1 MDKEAAADDASKG
14 GKVCSA
20 QPLSECKA
28 ATSSK
33 CRPPPPPIHAQ
44 PTLQPDTPTFVP
56 PSTSTLVH
64 PPTPTLVPLPTSTL
78 APLPLPTLASP
89 PTSTLVPLA
98 SESPSGNAPASAS
111 GPETPDDCLEDFDV
125 WDSAPAQLGSIF
137 TTGGG
142 EPRQEC
148 VRPHSEGV
156 DVVGAAGQ
164 IGRKVGGGARV
175 QSWLE
180 DARRQEEEACVSRG
194 AGDTQKVNP
203 LTPTSKL

>member
-1 MDKEAAADDASKG
+1 MLSLQDVAAPSAPQAPPPEAPPQPLS
-14 GKVCSA
+14 SA
-20 QPLSECKA
+20 QPLSERKA
-28 ATSSK
+28 AASSK
-33 CRPPPPPIHAQ
+33 CHPQPPPIHAQ

-78 APLPLPTLASP
+78 APPPLPTLASP

-98 SESPSGNAPASAS
+98 SDSPSVKAPASAS
-111 GPETPDDCLEDFDV
+111 GPETPDDRLDELDIWED
-125 WDSAPAQLGSIF
+125 
-137 TTGGG
+137 
-142 EPRQEC
+142 EPGQDL
-148 VRPHSEGV
+148 VRPYSEGV